1 MRFDFWTNNIV
12 CDLAPN
18 TLRNYR
24 ERYKH
29 NIQPVIG
36 KMRITDAKQ
45 MHCKAILNRMHDDY
59 AESTI
64 RQVYIIMGALF
75 KSALMND
82 VIPKQPM
89 NGVLCTKP
97 ACAIEN
103 GMQSKVLQKLLGHS
117 SIKMTMD
124 RYVHVTDDSLLS
136 AVLQFEEQ
144 QNAKMA

>member
-1 MRFDFWTNNIV
+1 MWFDFWTNNIV

-59 AESTI
+59 AGSTI
-64 RQVYIIMGALF
+64 
-75 KSALMND
+75 
-82 VIPKQPM
+82 
-89 NGVLCTKP
+89 
-97 ACAIEN
+97 
-103 GMQSKVLQKLLGHS
+103 
-117 SIKMTMD
+117 MTMD
-124 RYVHVTDDSLLS
+124 RYVHVTDDSLFS